1 MEASEVVVGR
11 DRITEMNQ
19 TSAGIV
25 HLALG

>member
-11 DRITEMNQ
+11 DCIAEMDQ